1 MKNLGNSD
9 EGFSFEKKQTDV
21 FFVSSACDWL
31 PIKMK
36 TKRILTI
43 EKLNMNE
50 NAPPNILNVD
60 NEILIYANLIAP
72 GYHYFYFV

>member
-1 MKNLGNSD
+1 
-9 EGFSFEKKQTDV
+9 
-21 FFVSSACDWL
+21 
-31 PIKMK
+31 
-36 TKRILTI
+36 
-43 EKLNMNE
+43 MNE